1 MNRTE
6 TAAKRSPL
14 FADAMLFLAVL
25 GWAVSF
31 PIAKLAMNDWGG
43 YKNFFLAGRFWLAFA
58 IFGML
63 ALRNCSWQKLIAHA
77 KPGFWVGITLVLAFN
92 FQYKAL
98 SIGSSGEVAFITA
111 LSSVLVPVGMWI
123 VFKKRAR
130 LGMWVG
136 LIVAT
141 VGAILVN
148 YTGSFSF
155 DHAGWLALLGAIGIA
170 AYIILVGHFMGQK
183 VNGERKYE
191 KVPFLTVQFLVL
203 AATTTLL
210 SVLTEVSAKG
220 MPAWSDN
227 AIFGMVF
234 MAVVATAGAFFIQTK
249 YQSITSPERA
259 ALVFTLE
266 SPLAG
271 LFGYLLLAEAFTS
284 MMMVGAALIF
294 AGVAFAEV
302 LAARES
308 GRGPKEPEEP
318 QGPPGVPFAE
328 PLAARRPVPLMA
340 NALPSLPTTT
350 QPCHGV
356 SE

>member
-1 MNRTE
+1 MKRTE
-6 TAAKRSPL
+6 TATKGSAF
-14 FADAMLFLAVL
+14 FADSMLFLAVL

-31 PIAKLAMNDWGG
+31 PVAKLAMNDWGG

-77 KPGFWVGITLVLAFN
+77 KPGFWVGLTLVLVFN

-111 LSSVLVPVGMWI
+111 LSSVLVPVGMWV
-123 VFKKRAR
+123 VFKKRAK
-130 LGMWVG
+130 LGMWIG

-155 DHAGWLALLGAIGIA
+155 DHAGWLAFLGAVGIA

-183 VNGERKYE
+183 VGGEKKYE

-203 AATTTLL
+203 AAATTLL

-220 MPAWSDN
+220 MPAWSNN

-266 SPLAG
+266 SPFAG

-284 MMMVGAALIF
+284 TMMIGAALIF
-294 AGVAFAEV
+294 VGVVFAEV

-308 GRGPKEPEEP
+308 GRGPEDPEGP
-318 QGPPGVPFAE
+318 QGTTGGPFAE
-328 PLAARRPVPLMA
+328 LLTVRRPAPLMA
-340 NALPSLPTTT
+340 KALPNLPAPS